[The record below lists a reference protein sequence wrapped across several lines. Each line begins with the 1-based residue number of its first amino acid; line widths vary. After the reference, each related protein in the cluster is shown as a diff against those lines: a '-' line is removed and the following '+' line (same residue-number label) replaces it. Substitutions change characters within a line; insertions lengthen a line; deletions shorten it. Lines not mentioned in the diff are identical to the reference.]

1 MELVGLQLDP
11 LYNGSLRSMA
21 VLSSR
26 AQERRSR
33 EIRARSTTEESG
45 HRKEVAVSGGSTV
58 PCVNEGSV
66 LSKMWISVRFS
77 VDVLLPESAH
87 GISYNL

>member
-1 MELVGLQLDP
+1 MHF
-11 LYNGSLRSMA
+11 
-21 VLSSR
+21 LSAGAKKGGYCR
-26 AQERRSR
+26 
-33 EIRARSTTEESG
+33 
-45 HRKEVAVSGGSTV
+45 EVAVSGGSTV

-77 VDVLLPESAH
+77 VDVLLLESAH